1 MIYLIIYAAPLVL
14 LAVVMAALLA
24 EPRFR
29 RGRKARGQAEEKG
42 FALLRAWLTPEQATQ
57 WDARNEFEVI
67 GCDTGTR
74 YLIRRGMAMNVHQLD
89 CAGRD
94 VARWCFSPE
103 GGVVTG
109 DVLLAQKSALETM
122 EREVLALANRSP
134 AMAVRPAGHFRQTG
148 SIGTASA
155 TRQSRANP
163 LS

>member
-1 MIYLIIYAAPLVL
+1 MTHLIIYAAPLVL

-29 RGRKARGQAEEKG
+29 QGSQARRQAEEKG

-74 YLIRRGMAMNVHQLD
+74 YRIRRGMAMNVHQLD
-89 CAGRD
+89 CTGRA
-94 VARWCFSPE
+94 VARWCFTLE

-109 DVLLAQKSALETM
+109 DVLLAQKIAPETM
-122 EREVLALANRSP
+122 EREVLALANTQKSQ
-134 AMAVRPAGHFRQTG
+134 AF
-148 SIGTASA
+148 
-155 TRQSRANP
+155 
-163 LS
+163 